1 MSKLIGEEKVKELN
15 DKLDK
20 KIEKM
25 AKQELKENLISK
37 AAELKEAHRLE
48 KLVGIA
54 NEMRAI
60 ALEIDKKY
68 NTNDLERLEFYMEL
82 FEANWS
88 FCAQVM
94 AYGYEG

>member
-1 MSKLIGEEKVKELN
+1 MSKLIGEEKVKVLN
-15 DKLDK
+15 DKFYK

-37 AAELKEAHRLE
+37 VAELKEVHGLE

-54 NEMRAI
+54 NEIRAI